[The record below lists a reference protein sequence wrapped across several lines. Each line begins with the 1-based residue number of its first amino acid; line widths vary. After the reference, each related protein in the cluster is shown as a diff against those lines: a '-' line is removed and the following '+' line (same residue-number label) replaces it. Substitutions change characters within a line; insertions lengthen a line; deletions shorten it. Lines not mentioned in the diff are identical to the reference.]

1 MYTAKQHLIRMNI
14 LDPGPPPSFFLH
26 LHTYSIHSV
35 IVVLTIL
42 LQKQGFSYGII
53 KRRPCEARPKG
64 ALLCQLSP

>member
-14 LDPGPPPSFFLH
+14 LDPGPPPSL
-26 LHTYSIHSV
+26 IHSV

>member
-1 MYTAKQHLIRMNI
+1 MYYTAKQHLIRMNI
-14 LDPGPPPSFFLH
+14 LDPGPPPSL
-26 LHTYSIHSV
+26 IHSV